1 MDNAV
6 MNDENRKVILVTGC
20 SSGIG
25 REAAERLAR
34 KGHFVYATARRN
46 ESLDELS
53 ARARAVGDQ
62 MRVEQLDVQD
72 WCSIQRAVGRAYE
85 ERGRIDAVVNNAG
98 FGQFGAVEE
107 VTDEEAW
114 RQFDVNLVG
123 VLRVAR
129 AVLPLMRPRR
139 SGRIINVSSI
149 AAHVAM
155 PFMGMYCASKHALEA
170 MSTALRL
177 EVAAW
182 NILVIVVEPGPVP
195 TPFQDKVFV
204 SGQAS
209 EDREASPYAEVIA
222 RAEKVRR
229 RLNARGSSPIW
240 RVTDCIEH
248 AATARRPRVRYRDS
262 ALARWAPRLFSLLP
276 DRVLDCV
283 LRRHFGL

>member
-1 MDNAV
+1 MGDQGC
-6 MNDENRKVILVTGC
+6 KVILITGC

-34 KGHFVYATARRN
+34 KGHFVYATVRRA
-46 ESLDELS
+46 ESLDELR

-72 WCSIQRAVGRAYE
+72 PSSVQRAVQRAYE
-85 ERGRIDAVVNNAG
+85 ERGRIDVVVNNAG
-98 FGQFGAVEE
+98 YGQFGAVEE

-114 RQFDVNLVG
+114 RQFDVNFVG

-129 AVLPLMRPRR
+129 AVLPFMRPRR

-177 EVAAW
+177 ELAAW
-182 NILVIVVEPGPVP
+182 NIQVILIEPGPVP

-209 EDREASPYAEVIA
+209 ADPEASPYAQISA
-222 RAEKVRR
+222 RAQKVRR

-240 RVTDCIEH
+240 RVADCIEH
-248 AATARRPRVRYRDS
+248 AATAPRPRVRYHDS
-262 ALARWAPRLFSLLP
+262 SLSRWAPRVFSLLP
-276 DRVLDCV
+276 DRVLDWV
-283 LRRHFGL
+283 LRYHFGL